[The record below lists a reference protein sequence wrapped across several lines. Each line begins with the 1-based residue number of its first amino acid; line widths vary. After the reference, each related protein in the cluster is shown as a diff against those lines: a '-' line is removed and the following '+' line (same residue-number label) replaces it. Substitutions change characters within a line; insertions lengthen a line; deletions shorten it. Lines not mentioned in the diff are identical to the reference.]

1 MEISENKLVV
11 KQIVEAVEIFSG
23 FETKNRFSINDE
35 NGRQL
40 YYAFE
45 ESNWFFRQC
54 GPCRAMKMTV
64 IDNNKQPVL
73 SIEKKWHF
81 FLSRFNIMDRS
92 GRTIAKLKQTKFF
105 MKAWFDIIIDG
116 IRAYKIGNQVIHPWT
131 FKIIQDGAEIGQILK
146 KWSGMGKEMFTDADT
161 FIVDFGSIPTDKR
174 AIILACA
181 FAIDIIRF
189 ERKARR

>member
-1 MEISENKLVV
+1 MDIPENKLIV

-35 NGRQL
+35 TGRQL

-45 ESNWFFRQC
+45 ESNWFIRQF
-54 GPCRAMKMTV
+54 GACRPMKITV
-64 IDNNKQPVL
+64 IDNNKHPVL
-73 SIEKKWHF
+73 SIEKKWHI
-81 FLSRFNIMDRS
+81 FLSNFNIMDET
-92 GRTIAKLKQTKFF
+92 GRIIAKLKQTKFF
-105 MKAWFDIIIDG
+105 MTAWFDIIIDG
-116 IRAYKIGNQVIHPWT
+116 VKAYSMGNQIIHPWT
-131 FKIIQDGAEIGQILK
+131 FKIMQDDAEMGQILK
-146 KWSGMGKEMFTDADT
+146 KWSGMGKEMFTDADN
-161 FIVDFGSIPTDKR
+161 FLVDFGSIPRDKR